1 MPIKKIEIEK
11 GTGGWAIWEVDEME
25 SELAFRA
32 QEQCPDD
39 IVNESKRLEW
49 LAGRNLLR
57 YLAETMGEAYMGVH
71 KDTYGK
77 PFLRESN
84 VHISLSHSY
93 PFVAA
98 QISALHAV
106 GIDLEQPKE
115 KLLHI
120 APRILSPTEL
130 QDAAQSLPK
139 HCVYWCA
146 KEALYK
152 IDGKKGLHFSRQ
164 LNVEPFELKGAGD
177 LIGTISRSE
186 KQMVHLAYVV
196 EKEFVLVYTK
206 KNMS

>member
-1 MPIKKIEIEK
+1 MPIKKTEIEK
-11 GTGGWAIWEVDEME
+11 GQGGWAIWEVSEME

-32 QEQCPDD
+32 QEECPSD
-39 IVNESKRLEW
+39 IVHESKRLEW

-57 YLAETMGEAYMGVH
+57 YLAEAMGEAYMGVH
-71 KDTYGK
+71 KDEYGK
-77 PFLRESN
+77 PFLRESSFH
-84 VHISLSHSY
+84 VSLSHSY

-98 QISALHAV
+98 QISINQPV

-120 APRILSPTEL
+120 APRVLSPTEL
-130 QDAAQSLPK
+130 QDAGNNLTK

-152 IDGKKGLHFSRQ
+152 IDGKKGLHFFNQ
-164 LNVEPFELKGAGD
+164 LNIAPFELQEAGG
-177 LIGTISRSE
+177 LTGTISRFE

-196 EKEFVLVYTK
+196 DKEFVLVYTK
-206 KNMS
+206 KN

>member
-1 MPIKKIEIEK
+1 MPIKKTEIEK
-11 GTGGWAIWEVDEME
+11 GQGGWAIWEVSEME

-32 QEQCPDD
+32 QEECPSD
-39 IVNESKRLEW
+39 IINESKRLEW

-57 YLAETMGEAYMGVH
+57 YLAEAMGEAYMGVH
-71 KDTYGK
+71 KDEYGK
-77 PFLRESN
+77 PFLRESSFH
-84 VHISLSHSY
+84 VSLSHSY

-98 QISALHAV
+98 QISINQPV

-120 APRILSPTEL
+120 APRVLSPTEL
-130 QDAAQSLPK
+130 QDAGNNLTK

-152 IDGKKGLHFSRQ
+152 IDGKKGLHFSNQ
-164 LNVEPFELKGAGD
+164 LNIAPFELQEAGG
-177 LIGTISRSE
+177 LTGTISRFE

-196 EKEFVLVYTK
+196 DEEFVLVYTK
-206 KNMS
+206 KN